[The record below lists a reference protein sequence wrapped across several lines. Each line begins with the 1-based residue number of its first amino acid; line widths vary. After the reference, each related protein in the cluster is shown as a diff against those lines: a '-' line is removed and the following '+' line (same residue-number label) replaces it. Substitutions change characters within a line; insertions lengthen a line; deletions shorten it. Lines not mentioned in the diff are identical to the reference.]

1 VEDYTVNIG
10 GAAITSITTAKTG
23 IDLGN
28 ENQFQMYYINPASTV
43 LNVRMTDS
51 RKERTDLL
59 ISLVNKWTQ
68 VNYLKAA

>member
-28 ENQFQMYYINPASTV
+28 EKINFRCINIT
-43 LNVRMTDS
+43 
-51 RKERTDLL
+51 LL
-59 ISLVNKWTQ
+59 LLS
-68 VNYLKAA
+68 